1 MKGRIGIVGMSGK
14 NDARNDP
21 VLGKYIKE
29 RVLSK

>member
-14 NDARNDP
+14 NVAGNDP

-29 RVLSK
+29 WVLSK